1 MPDADYSPDAK
12 RTVGDT
18 DTADRVEH
26 ASVLTEL
33 TTSLHYTDDPDLPVD
48 WFLCR
53 ADDNPDVLW
62 ALEFYKDGESF
73 ARHFSDPDVDDT
85 HDKVF
90 DLLAEAPLRVEVHP
104 VAFS

>member
-1 MPDADYSPDAK
+1 MNKSQPGVVLKMRAKPGMGDA
-12 RTVGDT
+12 
-18 DTADRVEH
+18 
-26 ASVLTEL
+26 LFEL
-33 TTSLHYTDDPDLPVD
+33 TTSLHYTDNPDLPVD

-53 ADDNPDVLW
+53 ADDDPDVLW

-73 ARHFSDPDVDDT
+73 ARHFSDPDVDHT

-90 DLLAEAPLRVEVHP
+90 ELLAEPPLRVEVHP